1 MAKKKSTNCIPAATL
16 SDALSGE
23 QLAEK
28 LQGLIGRDFKLSG
41 KPKTDGSTLRKMV
54 ETELASCGMPLA
66 EDSEY
71 KVFPLKKKGVP
82 KLVRYMAESFIV
94 TTGTTYNLQVWNRVP
109 NSRRTLIKYNNG
121 DRIRCCDINCVM
133 VKIDVDNSKVASI
146 IVASPK
152 HIESNFGKF
161 GVPTIKYQAII
172 NPTTRSVITND
183 SEDKSL
189 MSADTEVMKPLL
201 TKLSESPLGK
211 IADEPEA
218 SKLLPIEEIAKR
230 TISQLVGT
238 KLDAADTKTCGQ
250 ALERKVATLLGYDE
264 NDSLLGGYPD
274 IRNQAL
280 EVKVQDAP
288 TIDLGKES
296 PSNPVKVFDGLDLT
310 TEDVRYLIALTN
322 PNTSIIEGI
331 VLVPG
336 RELENAFTMVDG
348 VSYKC
353 QRSIPMEYFEKYKGK
368 SVFNPKV

>member
-1 MAKKKSTNCIPAATL
+1 MAKKKSMNCIPAATL
-16 SDALSGE
+16 SATLSGE

-54 ETELASCGMPLA
+54 ETELASCDMPLA

-172 NPTTRSVITND
+172 NSTTRSVIIND

-201 TKLSESPLGK
+201 TKQPESPLGK

-218 SKLLPIEEIAKR
+218 SKLLPIEQIAKR
-230 TISQLVGT
+230 TLAQLVGT
-238 KLDAADTKTCGQ
+238 KLDAADTKTRGQ

>member
-1 MAKKKSTNCIPAATL
+1 MNCIPAATL
-16 SDALSGE
+16 SATLSGE

-28 LQGLIGRDFKLSG
+28 LQGLIGREFKLSG

-54 ETELASCGMPLA
+54 ENELAACDMLLA

-71 KVFPLKKKGVP
+71 KVFPFKKKGVP

-109 NSRRTLIKYNNG
+109 NSRKPLIKYNNG

-133 VKIDVDNSKVASI
+133 VKIDVDNSKIASI

-201 TKLSESPLGK
+201 TKQSESPLGK

-238 KLDAADTKTCGQ
+238 KLDAADTKTRGQ

-322 PNTSIIEGI
+322 PSTSIIEGI

>member
-16 SDALSGE
+16 DAALSGE

-54 ETELASCGMPLA
+54 ETELASCDMPLA

-133 VKIDVDNSKVASI
+133 VKIDVDNSKIASI

-172 NPTTRSVITND
+172 NPTTRSVVTND

-201 TKLSESPLGK
+201 TKQSESPLGK

-230 TISQLVGT
+230 TLAQLVGT
-238 KLDAADTKTCGQ
+238 KLDAADTKTRGQ

-322 PNTSIIEGI
+322 PSTSIIEGI